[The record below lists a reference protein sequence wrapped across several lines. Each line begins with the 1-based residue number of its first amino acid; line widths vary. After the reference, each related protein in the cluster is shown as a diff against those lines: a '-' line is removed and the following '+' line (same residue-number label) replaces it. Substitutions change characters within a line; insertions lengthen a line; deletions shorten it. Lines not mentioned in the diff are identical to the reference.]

1 MSETELGREPFEI
14 VEIIVPKCAN
24 VFGSAPCTA
33 TGTGDAKC
41 FNTRA
46 TCKDIPNFQA
56 RPLAHL
62 TPDLVLI
69 QGDTIASGD
78 IDRTASVLFECK
90 VTFGAAATGTIWEQ
104 GGSAD
109 DGAYLGITGADLVF
123 RAGDST
129 VATGAGVGKVTAALT
144 GFAGRTLTVIAGID
158 FTASGTSTVFLW
170 TFDPIELVLTKI
182 GEDDFTA
189 STVWAGTDGGG
200 IGINGGSSIPVG
212 EDGGTFNG
220 RIDSARFFEGQTSAD
235 IIETA
240 DAFRQKYYF
249 DDGRKAKPTDDIY
262 RLPALT
268 STSTVGTRLNITG
281 ADGRY
286 EPLGRRAFMSVAIGD
301 FAHTDFQFD
310 PYLSGRTYDPLTR
323 GTFWP
328 KFQVRNRF
336 GKTRALVRR
345 YTGYNGQALSEAQ
358 RQTYV
363 LDKVALGR
371 DRVNISCR
379 DFLSLTEFRKTQ
391 VPAQSSGAVD
401 VVLTDVATTLFVAGD
416 VTNDYPATGTL
427 RIGDELMTYTGRAY
441 DGGDDQTD
449 FTGLTRGSDGST
461 ADEHDV
467 DETVQICRRYAGARI
482 DDVLEEF
489 LVTDAEI
496 PAQLVDLSGFT
507 QTYDDD
513 LNAYTLTTIISEP
526 TGADQLIGEMA
537 EDCAFYIWW
546 DERLQQIKMQAI
558 KPLSGVDRALTQEN
572 NIIGDTFSLAERPD
586 ERLTTVTMSYN
597 PRDFAGDL
605 DKPTNFKNAVLIS
618 NANAS
623 DLDQYGKLPQTR
635 ELFSRWLT
643 TNAQITQTAAR
654 LSNRYVEVPLYAE
667 MMIDAKDRAVW
678 VGSFVTLSH
687 DYLLTDTGARDASR
701 RWVVIE
707 AEEIEA
713 GHTQKIVVTDITADG
728 QIYVITENGI
738 GDYTPELFAAG
749 NAFITDNSGLNPDGT
764 TGATIA

>member
-1 MSETELGREPFEI
+1 MSENELGREPVEVVEI
-14 VEIIVPKCAN
+14 VVPKCAN

-46 TCKDIPNFQA
+46 TCRSIPDFQA

-62 TPDLVLI
+62 TPDLVAI
-69 QGDTIASGD
+69 QGDAIASGD
-78 IDRTASVLFECK
+78 IDRSVDVLFEAK
-90 VTFGAAATGTIWEQ
+90 VTFGANATGTIWDQ
-104 GGSAD
+104 GGSGV
-109 DGAYLGITGADLVF
+109 GAYLGITGTDLVW
-123 RAGDST
+123 RAGDGS
-129 VATGAGVGKVTAALT
+129 VATGASTGKITAALT
-144 GFAGRTLTVIAGID
+144 GFAGRTVVLIAGVELS
-158 FTASGTSTVFLW
+158 TGTVYLW
-170 TFDPIELVLTKI
+170 EFDPIELVLTKI
-182 GEDDFTA
+182 GDDSFTA
-189 STVWAGTDGGG
+189 GATWADTDAGA
-200 IGINGGSSIPVG
+200 IGLNGGSSIPVG
-212 EDGGTFNG
+212 EDGGTFTG
-220 RIDSARFFEGQTSAD
+220 RIESVRFFEAQTSAD
-235 IIETA
+235 IIETP
-240 DAFRQKYYF
+240 DAFRQRYFF
-249 DDGRKAKPTDDIY
+249 DDGRKAKPSDDIY

-268 STSTVGTRLNITG
+268 GTNTVGTRLNITG

-286 EPLGRRAFMSVAIGD
+286 EPLGRRAFMSLSIGD
-301 FAHTDFQFD
+301 FAHTDFIFD

-328 KFQVRNRF
+328 KFQVRNKY
-336 GKTRALVRR
+336 GKTRAIVRR
-345 YTGYNGQALSEAQ
+345 YTGYDGQALSAMQ
-358 RQTYV
+358 RQSYV

-371 DRVNISCR
+371 DQVSIQCR

-391 VPAQSSGAVD
+391 VPAQSSGALD
-401 VVLTDVATTLFVAGD
+401 VALTDVATSLFIAGD

-427 RIGDELMTYTGRAY
+427 RIGDELMTYTGRSY
-441 DGGDDQTD
+441 DGVDDQTD
-449 FTGLTRGSDGST
+449 FTGLTRGTDGST

-467 DETVQICRRYAGARI
+467 DEVVQICRRYTGARI
-482 DDVLEEF
+482 DDVLKEL

-496 PAQLVDLSGFT
+496 PAQLINLARFT
-507 QTYDDD
+507 SVYDDD
-513 LNAYTLTTIISEP
+513 LNAYTLTTVISEP

-546 DERLQQIKMQAI
+546 DERTQKVDMQAI
-558 KPLSGVDRALTQEN
+558 KPLSGVDYALTQEN
-572 NIIGDTFSLAERPD
+572 NIIGNSFSLMERPD

-605 DKPTNFKNAVLIS
+605 GKPTNFKNAVLIS

-623 DLDQYGKLPQTR
+623 DPDQYGKLPQTR

-667 MMIDAKDRAVW
+667 MLVDAKDRAIW
-678 VGSFVTLSH
+678 VGSFVTISH
-687 DYLLTDTGARDASR
+687 DYLVTDLGAIDASR
-701 RWVVIE
+701 RWVVVE
-707 AEEIEA
+707 AEEVEA
-713 GHTQKIVVTDITADG
+713 GHTQKITVTDITADG

-738 GDYTPELFAAG
+738 GDYTPALFSLG
-749 NAFITDNSGLNPDGT
+749 NAFITDNSGLNSDGT